1 MLEQVVAV
9 VIRAL
14 GKSKK
19 TAPNVLEIL
28 LDCLKGKSR
37 ETPRLW
43 PDEGAERDHG
53 TVPECDE
60 RNRVVRAVK
69 RVSSGSERSCDK
81 PGNCSRAPQVSGRS
95 FAQKPDQ
102 GDKGN
107 DRKKRDAQ

>member
-37 ETPRLW
+37 ETPRLCV
-43 PDEGAERDHG
+43 E
-53 TVPECDE
+53 
-60 RNRVVRAVK
+60 VK
-69 RVSSGSERSCDK
+69 SSLQLAFRFSSD
-81 PGNCSRAPQVSGRS
+81 
-95 FAQKPDQ
+95 
-102 GDKGN
+102 
-107 DRKKRDAQ
+107 